1 MNTFDAEIDV
11 DADITLAVDV
21 DSAFDAKAFLRTL
34 TSKPGV
40 YRMVNAA
47 GEVIYV
53 GKARN
58 LKKRVASYFTRADQT
73 AKTRAMVSLIAH
85 IEVVVTN
92 TENEALILENNL
104 IKSLKPVYNILY
116 RDDKSYPYI
125 HLSGDGDFPR
135 LSYYRGGRK
144 EAGRF
149 FGPYPS
155 ASSARESLN
164 LLQKLFPVRQ
174 CEDNY
179 YKNRTRPCLQYQ
191 IKRCTAPCV
200 GLVKAADYQNDVRH
214 AVMFLEGKN
223 NVVIDELANKM
234 EAAAEVLD
242 FETAAKCRDQISA
255 LRTVQEHQY
264 VTGENGD
271 VDVVAA
277 VSNDSFGCVQV
288 FFIRGG
294 NNLGNKT
301 FFPKHVE
308 DAGVPD
314 MLAAF
319 IAQYY
324 LDRDSANAV
333 PAEIL
338 TNAEP
343 AEREL
348 LELTLAEQCGRKIQI
363 SDRLRGDRQRWVD
376 LAMTNAR
383 TALDAHVAGKAT
395 LQRRFRALADVLE
408 MTQVPK
414 RIECFDISHTMGE
427 ATVASCVVFDASGPL
442 KSDYRRFNIEGI
454 TPGDDYAAMHQALE
468 RRFKRLKAGEGKTPD
483 VLLIDGGR
491 NQLAQ
496 AEIVLTALNV
506 TGVLAIGVAKG
517 PERKAGLE
525 TLFLSGRELPFILPA
540 DSPALNLIQHVRDE
554 AHRFAVYGHRQRRAK
569 ARQTSTLEAIPGL
582 GPKRR
587 QQLLRQFGGLQ
598 GVARAGVEDLSR
610 IKGISKELAQRIY
623 EVFHSG

>member
-1 MNTFDAEIDV
+1 VSEIENESEV
-11 DADITLAVDV
+11 DGEVAT
-21 DSAFDAKAFLRTL
+21 AFDSKDFLATL

-40 YRMVNAA
+40 YRMYNVA
-47 GEVIYV
+47 GQVIYV

-85 IEVVVTN
+85 VEVVVTN

-125 HLSGDGDFPR
+125 HLSGDSEFPR

-144 EAGRF
+144 ESGRF

-155 ASSARESLN
+155 AMSARSSLD

-174 CEDNY
+174 CEDTY
-179 YKNRTRPCLQYQ
+179 FKNRTRPCLQYQ

-200 GLVKAADYQNDVRH
+200 GFIDAVSYQEDVRH
-214 AVMFLEGKN
+214 AVLFLEGKN
-223 NVVIDELANKM
+223 NVVIDELAKKM
-234 EAAAEVLD
+234 EAAAETL
-242 FETAAKCRDQISA
+242 EYEKAAQYRDQIGA
-255 LRTVQEHQY
+255 LRVVQERQY
-264 VTGENGD
+264 VTGEHGD
-271 VDVVAA
+271 LDVIAA
-277 VSNDSFGCVQV
+277 VCNDEMGCVQV

-308 DAGVPD
+308 DAGVPE

-324 LDRDSANAV
+324 LDRDAVNAV
-333 PAEIL
+333 PAELL
-338 TNAEP
+338 TNEEP

-348 LELTLAEQCGRKIQI
+348 LEQTLAEQCGRKIVI

-376 LAMTNAR
+376 LAVTNAR
-383 TALDAHVAGKAT
+383 SALDAHVAGKAT
-395 LQRRFRALADVLE
+395 LQKRFRALASVLAME
-408 MTQVPK
+408 VPPK

-427 ATVASCVVFDASGPL
+427 ATVASCVVFDANGPL
-442 KSDYRRFNIEGI
+442 KSDYRRFNIDGI

-468 RRFKRLKAGEGKTPD
+468 RRYKRLKAGEGKMPD
-483 VLLIDGGR
+483 ILLIDGGK

-496 AEIVLTALNV
+496 AETVLKELGITDVIAM
-506 TGVLAIGVAKG
+506 GVAKG
-517 PERKAGLE
+517 PERRAGME
-525 TLFLSGRELPFILPA
+525 TLFLSGREQPFILPA
-540 DSPALNLIQHVRDE
+540 DSPALHLIQHVRDE
-554 AHRFAVYGHRQRRAK
+554 AHRFAVHGHRQRRAK
-569 ARQTSTLEAIPGL
+569 TRQTSSLEAIPGL

-598 GVARAGVEDLSR
+598 GIARAGVEDLSR